1 MQLVQLN
8 IVLVIFCRRVVTFR
22 ISTVLCC
29 IVLCSTVRMK
39 ILKLRMVSYMISYI
53 KGIVAYLE
61 PNMVVVDNQGIGYT
75 IYISEQT
82 ASKLP
87 SPGQEVKLFT
97 YMNVREDAMEL
108 FGFLTKD
115 DLDFFKLLITVNGIG
130 PKGAQAILS
139 VMTPSELRF
148 AIIAQDAKTI
158 SKAPGVGNKTAQR
171 IILDL
176 KDKCNLE
183 DALQTFGEDV
193 AADTTLNAESAK
205 GEAVEALVA
214 LGYSSTE
221 ALKTLQKINITPD
234 MDTETILKQALKQ
247 IHI

>member
-1 MQLVQLN
+1 
-8 IVLVIFCRRVVTFR
+8 
-22 ISTVLCC
+22 
-29 IVLCSTVRMK
+29 
-39 ILKLRMVSYMISYI
+39 MIGYI
-53 KGIVAYLE
+53 NGTVAYLE
-61 PNMVVVDNQGIGYT
+61 PTTVVVENQGIGYN
-75 IYISEQT
+75 IYISEQIS
-82 ASKLP
+82 AKLP
-87 SPGQEVKLFT
+87 APGQETKLFT
-97 YMNVREDAMEL
+97 YMNVKEDAMEL

-176 KDKCNLE
+176 KDKCNLA
-183 DALQTFGEDV
+183 DALGAFAEDV
-193 AADTTLNAESAK
+193 AMDATLNAENENAK

-221 ALKTLQKINITPD
+221 ALKTLQKITITPD
-234 MDTETILKQALKQ
+234 MDTETILKQALK
-247 IHI
+247 HIMF

>member
-1 MQLVQLN
+1 
-8 IVLVIFCRRVVTFR
+8 
-22 ISTVLCC
+22 
-29 IVLCSTVRMK
+29 
-39 ILKLRMVSYMISYI
+39 MISYI
-53 KGIVAYLE
+53 KGTVAYLE
-61 PNMVVVDNQGIGYT
+61 PTVVVIENQGIGYT

-82 ASKLP
+82 ASQIP
-87 SPGQEVKLFT
+87 SPGQDIKLFT

-130 PKGAQAILS
+130 PKGAQSILS

-183 DALQTFGEDV
+183 DALNTFAEDV
-193 AADTTLNAESAK
+193 AADTTQKPANETAK
-205 GEAVEALVA
+205 SEAVEALVA

-221 ALKTLQKINITPD
+221 ALKTLQKITITPD

>member
-1 MQLVQLN
+1 
-8 IVLVIFCRRVVTFR
+8 
-22 ISTVLCC
+22 
-29 IVLCSTVRMK
+29 
-39 ILKLRMVSYMISYI
+39 MISYI
-53 KGIVAYLE
+53 KGTVAYLE
-61 PNMVVVDNQGIGYT
+61 PTIVVIENQGIGYT

-82 ASKLP
+82 ASQIP
-87 SPGQEVKLFT
+87 SPGQDIKLFT

-130 PKGAQAILS
+130 PKGAQSILS

-183 DALQTFGEDV
+183 DALNTFAEDV
-193 AADTTLNAESAK
+193 AADTTQKPANETAK
-205 GEAVEALVA
+205 SEAVEALVA

-221 ALKTLQKINITPD
+221 ALKTLQKITITPD

>member
-1 MQLVQLN
+1 
-8 IVLVIFCRRVVTFR
+8 
-22 ISTVLCC
+22 
-29 IVLCSTVRMK
+29 
-39 ILKLRMVSYMISYI
+39 MISYI
-53 KGIVAYLE
+53 KGTVAYLE
-61 PNMVVVDNQGIGYT
+61 PTIVVIENQGIGYT

-82 ASKLP
+82 ASQIP
-87 SPGQEVKLFT
+87 SPGQDINLFT

-130 PKGAQAILS
+130 PKGAQSILS

-183 DALQTFGEDV
+183 DALNTFAEDV
-193 AADTTLNAESAK
+193 AADTTQKPANETAK
-205 GEAVEALVA
+205 SEAVEALVA

-221 ALKTLQKINITPD
+221 ALKTLQKITITPD

>member
-1 MQLVQLN
+1 
-8 IVLVIFCRRVVTFR
+8 
-22 ISTVLCC
+22 
-29 IVLCSTVRMK
+29 
-39 ILKLRMVSYMISYI
+39 MISYI
-53 KGIVAYLE
+53 KGTVAYLK
-61 PNMVVVDNQGIGYT
+61 PTIVVIENQGIGYT

-82 ASKLP
+82 ASQIP
-87 SPGQEVKLFT
+87 SPGQDIKLFT

-130 PKGAQAILS
+130 PKGAQSILS

-183 DALQTFGEDV
+183 DALNTFAEDV
-193 AADTTLNAESAK
+193 AADTTQKPANETAK
-205 GEAVEALVA
+205 SEAVEALVA

-221 ALKTLQKINITPD
+221 ALKTLQKITITPD

>member
-1 MQLVQLN
+1 
-8 IVLVIFCRRVVTFR
+8 
-22 ISTVLCC
+22 
-29 IVLCSTVRMK
+29 
-39 ILKLRMVSYMISYI
+39 MISYI
-53 KGIVAYLE
+53 KGTVAYVE
-61 PNMVVVDNQGIGYT
+61 SNMVIIENQGIGYT

-82 ASKLP
+82 ASQLP
-87 SPGQEVKLFT
+87 SKGQEIKLFT

-130 PKGAQAILS
+130 PKGAQSILS
-139 VMTPSELRF
+139 VMAPSELRF

-183 DALQTFGEDV
+183 DALHTFAEDV
-193 AADTTLNAESAK
+193 TADSIQKSANDTAK
-205 GEAVEALVA
+205 SEAVEALVA

-221 ALKTLQKINITPD
+221 ALKTIQKISITPD